1 MTHTLL
7 NRLLLLTV
15 VSGLAGCGGKPA
27 AEPPPLSVADWKAMP
42 VDQKYTPEALERLKR
57 GDPKLETP
65 EGWEAFSRTTL
76 AAARKKDF
84 AAKKRR

>member
-1 MTHTLL
+1 MTHTLVS
-7 NRLLLLTV
+7 RLLLLAI
-15 VSGLAGCGGKPA
+15 VSGLAGCGGKPP
-27 AEPPPLSVADWKAMP
+27 AEPPPLSVADWKAMR
-42 VDQKYTPEALERLKR
+42 VDRKYTPEALERLKR

-76 AAARKKDF
+76 AEARRKDS